1 MTKSTLLLGASAA
14 ALLFAASSTAF
25 AGSVKAPAPIPS
37 ATTGRLADAFVGI
50 SLGQARLEADGVPG
64 YVSGLT
70 VEGTG
75 SGEYNI
81 TPSLGV
87 QGDVVYRTQTWNS
100 STTSSPATELG
111 LHDFEAALHGFT
123 RSEQYLLGVFGQYG
137 DGYLGVG
144 GGLIGMD
151 VTHVFGGVEGQVF
164 LGKAT
169 LYAQAG
175 AKRYNYGNQASST
188 GYFGTFEARYY
199 LQPNFKVEAH
209 IAYETLDNVVS
220 TFGTVNTVNLGV
232 GAEYRIADTPFS
244 LFGKYDYAKN
254 SLSSGGTAWD
264 NRILAGVKFN
274 FDPPTL
280 LDRDRSGASLKPF
293 ESHDFDWGGLG
304 WY

>member
-1 MTKSTLLLGASAA
+1 MTKSALFLGASAA
-14 ALLFAASSTAF
+14 VLLFAASSTAF
-25 AGSVKAPAPIPS
+25 AGSAKAPAPVPS

-50 SLGQARLEADGVPG
+50 SIGQARLDADGATG

-100 STTSSPATELG
+100 STTPSPSTQLG

-137 DGYLGVG
+137 EGYLGAG
-144 GGLIGMD
+144 GGVIGAD
-151 VTHVFGGVEGQVF
+151 FTHVFGGVEGQVF
-164 LGKAT
+164 LGDAT

-209 IAYETLDNVVS
+209 IAYETLDDALS
-220 TFGTVNTVNLGV
+220 TSNTVNTVNLGV

-254 SLSSGGTAWD
+254 SLPGGTAWD

-274 FDPPTL
+274 FDAPTL

-293 ESHDFDWGGLG
+293 ESHDFDWGGVGL
-304 WY
+304 Y